1 MYRTEKSPIHSSDE
15 ISLVHLAI
23 IFIRRRIV
31 FYVSLLAIILIGLAY
46 AVLSSEKFEYVSL
59 IQVAENGGDG
69 FLQAPATTVAILQ
82 NRWVPGLESEYS
94 REHNEKLP
102 FDIKVINPQDTG
114 LLRIATEGTEDQSDL
129 ITEMHQA
136 ITDAVITSQKDMLN
150 RREEALQNQ
159 LASLDKVIQ
168 SLQSSTEEG
177 ASTALSTAIERK
189 AEIQSFLDSLR
200 SAEVLFIS
208 RQGVE
213 PTGLGSALIV
223 LLAAMLG
230 GLVGL
235 FGVFVAEFISV
246 VRDKLKSQEL

>member
-1 MYRTEKSPIHSSDE
+1 MYQTEKSPIHSSDE

-31 FYVSLLAIILIGLAY
+31 FYVSLLAIVLIGVAY
-46 AVLSSEKFEYVSL
+46 AVLSSERFEYVTL
-59 IQVAENGGDG
+59 IQVAEKGGGG
-69 FLQAPATTVAILQ
+69 FLQDPATTVAILQ

-94 REHNEKLP
+94 LEHNEKLP

-114 LLRIATEGTEDQSDL
+114 LLRIATEGTEEQSDL
-129 ITEMHQA
+129 ISETHNA
-136 ITDAVITSQKDMLN
+136 LTDAVITSQKETLN
-150 RREEALQNQ
+150 RRKEALQNQ

-189 AEIQSFLDSLR
+189 TEIQGILDSLR
-200 SAEVLFIS
+200 PAEALVIS

-213 PTGLGSALIV
+213 PTGPGSALIV

-230 GLVGL
+230 GIVGL
-235 FGVFVAEFISV
+235 FGVFVAEFFSA
-246 VRDKLKSQEL
+246 VRDNLKSQEL